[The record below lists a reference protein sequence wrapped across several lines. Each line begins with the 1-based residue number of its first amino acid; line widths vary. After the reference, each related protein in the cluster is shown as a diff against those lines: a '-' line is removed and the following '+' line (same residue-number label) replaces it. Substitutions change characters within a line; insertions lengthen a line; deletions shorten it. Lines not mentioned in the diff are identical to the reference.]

1 MQFSVFDQRILVLLV
16 EASNNF
22 ELCPTKRGGEG
33 GREGVGDIK
42 LSMADKFAVCESFG
56 CGGGASRG
64 AIIAD
69 IFVNQPCLL
78 NTFQ

>member
-1 MQFSVFDQRILVLLV
+1 MQFSVFDQRILVLYA
-16 EASNNF
+16 EASKY
-22 ELCPTKRGGEG
+22 PTKRGGEG